1 MKLDVYQSCTRSEK
15 RDVLNKFWHSNVESS
30 IRIQQAAIQYGPYA
44 VICIVAVALEL
55 GFVIV
60 VSIHR
65 AFVVGW
71 IAVVLEALALWSLWW
86 SVVRCRAIKTESN

>member
-15 RDVLNKFWHSNVESS
+15 RDVLNKFWSRNVQASP
-30 IRIQQAAIQYGPYA
+30 RIQQAAFQYGPYA
-44 VICIVAVALEL
+44 VICLVAVALEL

-60 VSIHR
+60 VAIHR

-71 IAVVLEALALWSLWW
+71 IAVLLEALTLWSLWW
-86 SVVRCRAIKTESN
+86 AVVRWRAIKAESN

>member
-15 RDVLNKFWHSNVESS
+15 RDVLNKFWHSNAQSS
-30 IRIQQAAIQYGPYA
+30 ARIQQAAFQYGPYA
-44 VICIVAVALEL
+44 VICLVAVALEL

-71 IAVVLEALALWSLWW
+71 IAVLFEALTLWSLWW
-86 SVVRCRAIKTESN
+86 AVVRWRAIRGESH

>member
-15 RDVLNKFWHSNVESS
+15 RDVLNKFWHSDVQSS
-30 IRIQQAAIQYGPYA
+30 DRIKQAAIQYGPYA

-60 VSIHR
+60 VTIRR
-65 AFVVGW
+65 AFLVGW
-71 IAVVLEALALWSLWW
+71 FAAVLEAFALWSLWW
-86 SVVRCRAIKTESN
+86 SVVRWRAIKTETN

>member
-15 RDVLNKFWHSNVESS
+15 RDVLNAFWHRNVQSS
-30 IRIQQAAIQYGPYA
+30 ARIQQAAFQYGPYA
-44 VICIVAVALEL
+44 VICLVAVALEL

-71 IAVVLEALALWSLWW
+71 IAVLFEALALWSLWW
-86 SVVRCRAIKTESN
+86 AVVRWHSIRAESN

>member
-15 RDVLNKFWHSNVESS
+15 RDVLNTFWHTNVQSPS
-30 IRIQQAAIQYGPYA
+30 RIQQAAFQYGPYA
-44 VICIVAVALEL
+44 VICLVAVALEL

-65 AFVVGW
+65 ALVVGW
-71 IAVVLEALALWSLWW
+71 IAVLLEALTLWSLWW
-86 SVVRCRAIKTESN
+86 AVVRWRAISGASN

>member
-15 RDVLNKFWHSNVESS
+15 RDVLNKFWHTHVESS
-30 IRIQQAAIQYGPYA
+30 TRIQQAAFQYGPYA
-44 VICIVAVALEL
+44 VICLIAVALEL

-65 AFVVGW
+65 AVVVGW
-71 IAVVLEALALWSLWW
+71 IAALLEVVALWSLWW
-86 SVVRCRAIKTESN
+86 AVVRWHAIKGESN